1 MTDRKWPDP
10 KGTSPHHADGTGG
23 NRLAHWPP
31 PSMGQ
36 ELKPMAVKRK
46 SDETVRHATRRGWRL
61 TRAMFSEFDG
71 DEG

>member
-1 MTDRKWPDP
+1 MTDRKWRDS
-10 KGTSPHHADGTGG
+10 KGVSPPHSGETGG

-31 PSMGQ
+31 PTLGQ

-46 SDETVRHATRRGWRL
+46 SDKPIRHATRRGWRL

-71 DEG
+71 DED